1 MKRIFFFII
10 TNIAILLVLSIFL
23 SLTGFTGILQS
34 NGVDLDYDSLM
45 LFSLVFGMGGSFI
58 SLYMSKWMAKRMAG
72 VKIINEPSNEFEKWY
87 FNVVKKHSQILGI
100 KMPEI
105 GIFPSEGPNAFA
117 TGASKNSSLVALSSG

>member
-1 MKRIFFFII
+1 MKRILFFIV

-58 SLYMSKWMAKRMAG
+58 SLYLSKWMAKKMAG
-72 VKIINEPSNEFEKWY
+72 VQVIKQPSNEIET
-87 FNVVKKHSQILGI
+87 SC
-100 KMPEI
+100 
-105 GIFPSEGPNAFA
+105 
-117 TGASKNSSLVALSSG
+117 